1 MFLSLGV
8 VFPLKTS
15 YNDAD
20 KSEFADEFLELS
32 LFFKAFQALYS
43 ELLCIF
49 PCFCPYGQFTRESFS
64 ECI

>member
-20 KSEFADEFLELS
+20 KSVFEEDKNGIYKE
-32 LFFKAFQALYS
+32 
-43 ELLCIF
+43 
-49 PCFCPYGQFTRESFS
+49 
-64 ECI
+64 